1 MEATR
6 FLHNLPSWGRA
17 AGVLALAAVASA
29 GWTAPRWVPGRV
41 LVVFDAKLERGLLK
55 EPNLLGARPV
65 ARLGHGEALVLA
77 VPRGA
82 NELAFARQLS
92 RDPSVKLAEPDYLFE
107 PQAAPNDPQFPSQ
120 WHLAKIQ
127 APQAWDLSKGSQQVV
142 IAVIDSGVDPS
153 HPDLQPKLV
162 PGWNVLNGTANWAD
176 DNGHGT
182 AVAGTA
188 AAATN
193 NAVGVAGVAWD
204 CRIMPVKA
212 AGNNGYA
219 SSSTLYNGLVWAAD
233 HGAKVAN
240 LSFKVTDNSFVR
252 MGMQHFVSKGGV
264 VTVSAGNDGA
274 QATTPD
280 NPYCL
285 TVVATDSADQK
296 TSWSAYGSNVDLAAP
311 GLNIVTTNRGGGY
324 GSWAGTSFSAPIVA
338 GAAALLFAANPALTP
353 QDAMQLLK
361 QNADDLGAAGPDG
374 VYGAG
379 RLNVRRALEAA
390 TAQSGADEEAPDVS
404 FASPAQGATV
414 SGLATV
420 SVNASDASG
429 IDRVR
434 LLVDGREIA
443 TMTSAP
449 YSLAWDSTR
458 VANGAHVLSAQA
470 YDAYGNMA
478 EATVSVQV
486 QNADVTPPTVSLT
499 SPADGST
506 FGDRLTIAGKASDS
520 SGIAKVECYINGQL
534 KAVRYTTD
542 FSATFFT
549 KYFRSGWYTVF
560 AKAYDKAGNVAQ
572 TPTVRVYKP

>member
-1 MEATR
+1 
-6 FLHNLPSWGRA
+6 
-17 AGVLALAAVASA
+17 
-29 GWTAPRWVPGRV
+29 V
-41 LVVFDAKLERGLLK
+41 LVVFEERLERGLLR
-55 EPNLLGARPV
+55 EPNLLGARPL

-77 VPRGA
+77 VPRGS

-162 PGWNVLNGTANWAD
+162 PGWNVLSNNSNWAD
-176 DNGHGT
+176 DYGHGT

-193 NAVGVAGVAWD
+193 NAAGVAGVAWD

-212 AGNNGYA
+212 AGSDGYA
-219 SSSTLYNGLVWAAD
+219 SSSSLYNGLVWAAD

-240 LSFKVTDNSFVR
+240 LSFKVTDSLFVS
-252 MGMQHFVSKGGV
+252 MGMQYFVSKGGV

-311 GLNIVTTNRGGGY
+311 GANIVTTNKGGGY
-324 GSWAGTSFSAPIVA
+324 GTWAGTSFSAPIVA

-420 SVNASDASG
+420 SVDASDASG

-434 LLVDGREIA
+434 LLVDGQEIV
-443 TMTSAP
+443 TLTSAP
-449 YSLAWDSTR
+449 YSLAWDTTR
-458 VANGAHVLSAQA
+458 VANGTHTLAAQA

-506 FGDRLTIAGKASDS
+506 FGDRLTIAGKASDA

-549 KYFRSGWYTVF
+549 KYFRSGCYTVF